1 MIKLKDILT
10 EQEEITF
17 DSNTIKKYIKRLE
30 KKEKYQKT
38 AGHLPVD
45 LWLAHT
51 PANAT
56 IYMAE
61 VVANT
66 EGAGMMHINQKIK
79 HDGGN
84 LLKHTFT
91 LTKEMKLDN
100 GSTGVKIVKFYIK

>member
-1 MIKLKDILT
+1 MIKLSNILT

-38 AGHLPVD
+38 MGTPSVD

-66 EGAGMMHINQKIK
+66 NQAGMMHIDQKIK
-79 HDGGN
+79 HAGGN
-84 LLKHTFT
+84 LLRRTFT